1 VDRLRALEVF
11 KTVVEKG
18 SFVKAAEALGLST
31 TAASRTVSDLE
42 HLLGVRL
49 LQRTTRRIGLTTE
62 GSEVLDQASRL
73 LETYE
78 ELSSVNRMSQSEPS
92 GEIRVNAPVSYGT
105 RRLGPVLASFMEQYP
120 RVVIDLQLT
129 DRVVDLI
136 DENVDV
142 AIRISRDLKSTLI
155 ARRIADAQLR
165 LLASPG
171 YLARHGTPQHP
182 SDLAGHRLLN
192 YTYLA
197 DRNYWH
203 FTHADTGEQARVPVS
218 GALSANNGDVL
229 VAAAIHDA
237 GIAMQP
243 DFLADEA
250 LASGAL
256 QELLPHWRTAPLGV
270 YAVYASRRYQ
280 ALRVRRWIEH
290 LALTLGQAGSA

>member
-1 VDRLRALEVF
+1 MDRLHALEVF

-18 SFVKAAEALGLST
+18 SFVKAAETLGLST

-42 HLLGVRL
+42 TLLGVRL

-62 GSEVLDQASRL
+62 GSEVLEQASRL
-73 LETYE
+73 LETYD
-78 ELSSVNRMSQSEPS
+78 ELAAVNRKSQSEPS
-92 GEIRVNAPVSYGT
+92 GEIRVNAPVSYGM

-129 DRVVDLI
+129 DRVVDLV

-155 ARRIADAQLR
+155 ARRMADAQLR
-165 LLASPG
+165 LLASPE
-171 YLARHGTPQHP
+171 YLRRRGKPRHP
-182 SDLAGHRLLN
+182 SELAGHRLLN
-192 YTYLA
+192 YAYLT
-197 DRNYWH
+197 DRNHWS
-203 FTHADTGEQARVPVS
+203 FTHAETGEQVRVPVT

-229 VAAAIHDA
+229 VAAAIRDA
-237 GIAMQP
+237 GIALQP
-243 DFLADEA
+243 DFIAEEA

-256 QELLPHWRTAPLGV
+256 EELLPQWRGTPVGV
-270 YAVYASRRYQ
+270 YAVYTSRRYQ

-290 LALTLGQAGSA
+290 LALTLGQAPSA